1 MFRNLLPFLAI
12 PLLLAGNVTMAAE
25 SWPQWRGPSA
35 DGVATGTPPT
45 EWSADKN
52 VAWKVDVPGRG
63 SSTPIIWGD
72 KLFLLTAIDTGTP
85 GEKLAEEP
93 AAEEAPRPE
102 RPAGDRPAGE
112 RPEGDRPRGP
122 RGGPGQGGPGGPG
135 GGGFG
140 RGGGRG
146 GFGGGGSPTT
156 LHKFVVMCL
165 DRNTGKTLWEQ
176 TAIEAVPHEAGHST
190 NTLASASPVTDGKR
204 LYVSFGSQGIYAYTL
219 DGELVW
225 KKHLGKMRTRAG
237 FGEGASPVLA
247 DDALVIN
254 WDHEGDSFITALD
267 AATGETLWKKE
278 RDEPTSWNTPLVT
291 ELDGRKQV
299 IVNGTNRSRSYD
311 LKTGDVIWEC
321 GGQATNAIPSPIRH
335 NDLVYCMTGYRG
347 YALYAIPLN
356 STGDITDTDK
366 VAWSRE
372 DGTPYIASPI
382 LCDGLLFITKG
393 RNAVLSCVDATT
405 GETYF
410 ENERLDGL
418 DTLYASPVAAG
429 GNLYFFARN
438 GAAMVVKCG
447 KTFEI
452 VAENKI
458 DDEFDASPAIVGDK
472 MYLRGEKS
480 LYCIE
485 KN

>member
-1 MFRNLLPFLAI
+1 MHRNLLRLLTAC
-12 PLLLAGNVTMAAE
+12 LLLVGNVVMAAD

-35 DGVATGTPPT
+35 DGVSTGTPST
-45 EWSADKN
+45 EWSAEKN
-52 VAWKVDVPGRG
+52 IAWKVDVPGRG

-72 KLFLLTAIDTGTP
+72 KLFLLTAIETDQ
-85 GEKLAEEP
+85 P
-93 AAEEAPRPE
+93 AAEEASEATEAEEEQPRPE
-102 RPAGDRPAGE
+102 RS
-112 RPEGDRPRGP
+112 EGDRPRRP
-122 RGGPGQGGPGGPG
+122 RGEGGRPPGAGPGGP
-135 GGGFG
+135 GGFG

-146 GFGGGGSPTT
+146 GFGRREAPSK
-156 LHKFVVMCL
+156 LHQFVVICL
-165 DRNTGKTLWEQ
+165 DRNTGKTLWQ
-176 TAIEAVPHEAGHST
+176 QVAAEAVPHEAGHAT

-204 LYVSFGSQGIYAYTL
+204 LYVSFGSYGIFAYSL
-219 DGELVW
+219 DGDLIW
-225 KKHLGKMRTRAG
+225 KKDLGKMQTRAA

-247 DDALVIN
+247 DDALVVN

-267 AATGETLWKKE
+267 AATGDTLWKKE

-299 IVNGTNRSRSYD
+299 IVNGANRSRSYD

-335 NDLVYCMTGYRG
+335 DNLVYCMTGYRG

-372 DGTPYIASPI
+372 NGTPYIASPI

-393 RNAVLSCVDATT
+393 RNAVLSCVDPNT

-452 VAENKI
+452 VAENKL
-458 DDEFDASPAIVGDK
+458 DDEFDASPAIIGDT
-472 MYLRGEKS
+472 MYLRGEKT

-485 KN
+485 AK